1 VVAVAPAEGQRM
13 AGRLVEAMET
23 SLRPPLPKVMTAM
36 LVTPSLLMAAVEVV
50 EQVAQ
55 LPVKLAEQG
64 PQAQSLDRRLLVLEV
79 VEAVLEKVAAMPAEL
94 EAVELLGFLVRPTQA
109 VAAEAVD
116 PQSVQGAQ
124 G

>member
-1 VVAVAPAEGQRM
+1 MAPAEDRRM

-23 SLRPPLPKVMTAM
+23 SLRPPPSKATTAM
-36 LVTPSLLMAAVEVV
+36 LATPSLPMAAVEAV
-50 EQVAQ
+50 EQAAQ

-79 VEAVLEKVAAMPAEL
+79 VGAVLEKVAAMLAGL

-116 PQSVQGAQ
+116 PRSVQGAQ